1 MATSEASRPRAFAF
15 GASFPRRRFG
25 VALLPPLALLWL
37 VLLPVLG
44 VLLLA
49 RGAALFFRV
58 AMGR

>member
-15 GASFPRRRFG
+15 GASFPSRRFG
-25 VALLPPLALLWL
+25 AALLPPLALLLSSLW
-37 VLLPVLG
+37 

-49 RGAALFFRV
+49 RGEALFFRV